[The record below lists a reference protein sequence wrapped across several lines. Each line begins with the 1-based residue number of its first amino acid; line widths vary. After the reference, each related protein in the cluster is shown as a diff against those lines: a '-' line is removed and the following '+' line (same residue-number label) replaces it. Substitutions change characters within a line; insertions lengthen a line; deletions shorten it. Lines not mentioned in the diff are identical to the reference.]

1 MNRNMTPAVARA
13 HQDLGARIARLR
25 TKKGLS
31 QAQFASRVNISLRR
45 LEGIEK
51 GEAQIAFDLLSKIAD
66 SLEITLYRLL
76 KGIA

>member
-31 QAQFASRVNISLRR
+31 QAQFARRANMSLHRV
-45 LEGIEK
+45 ETIEK
-51 GEAQIAFDLLSKIAD
+51 GAAQIAFDQLSKIAAALD
-66 SLEITLYRLL
+66 TTLYRLL